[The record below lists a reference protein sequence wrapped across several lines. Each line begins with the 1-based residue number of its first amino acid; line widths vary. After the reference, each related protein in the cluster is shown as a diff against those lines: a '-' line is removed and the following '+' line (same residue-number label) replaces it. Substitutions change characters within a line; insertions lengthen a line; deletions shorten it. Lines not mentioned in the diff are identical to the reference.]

1 MRCRWGFGLWI
12 DTVMGWD
19 FLGNVGMWWVYFACG
34 KDMKLWNQR
43 VGFISSPLEPM
54 SCYLLWIKMLKMWI
68 GYGSWD
74 GGFFFFLWSQWT
86 LNAITRVLSEWDERR
101 SDRRGEGSVTTEVEI
116 GVIQPCDH
124 RGRDWSD
131 SATNQWKAAV
141 TREWRAFSSQP
152 PEGGQ
157 PGWRFDFGPVI
168 PSLDF
173 LPPELWRDKVLL
185 SQVTCGVI
193 FGSICR
199 KLI

>member
-116 GVIQPCDH
+116 GVIQPQ
-124 RGRDWSD
+124 
-131 SATNQWKAAV
+131 TNERQQSPENGEHSPHNLRREGSLVGVLILAQWY
-141 TREWRAFSSQP
+141 
-152 PEGGQ
+152 
-157 PGWRFDFGPVI
+157 
-168 PSLDF
+168 
-173 LPPELWRDKVLL
+173 
-185 SQVTCGVI
+185 QVWI
-193 FGSICR
+193 FCLQNCERIKFCCL
-199 KLI
+199 KLRVG

>member
-43 VGFISSPLEPM
+43 VGFTSSPLEPM
-54 SCYLLWIKMLKMWI
+54 SCYLLWIKMLKMWM

-74 GGFFFFLWSQWT
+74 GGFFFFFMISVDPKCNHKSLIRMRWKEIRQK
-86 LNAITRVLSEWDERR
+86 RR
-101 SDRRGEGSVTTEVEI
+101 R
-116 GVIQPCDH
+116 QCDH

-173 LPPELWRDKVLL
+173 LPPELWKDKVLL